1 MEVAGVEE
9 GATTEERMEGTTR
22 AEAAGLLP
30 TFLLHLL
37 LRQRRRESRRRE
49 RERERAK
56 ALSSTSF
63 SLVEKKKKTNSFFL
77 SLPLFSLSPSLSP
90 CALYPFS
97 QLTAFFIIHWVCFY
111 LVHFFF
117 SFSFFFFA
125 RKKKVE
131 SNKKSEKLV
140 FLISV
145 LFPSPFPPLCL
156 GHS

>member
-63 SLVEKKKKTNSFFL
+63 SLVEKKKKNE
-77 SLPLFSLSPSLSP
+77 
-90 CALYPFS
+90 
-97 QLTAFFIIHWVCFY
+97 
-111 LVHFFF
+111 FFF
-117 SFSFFFFA
+117 SFIAPLFPLPLAFPLCLVPFLATDRLFHHSLGVFLLSSFLFFFFFFLF
-125 RKKKVE
+125 RKEKKGRKQQ
-131 SNKKSEKLV
+131 KK
-140 FLISV
+140 
-145 LFPSPFPPLCL
+145 
-156 GHS
+156 